1 MKTVALIG
9 LPTDANSS
17 FLKGPAKAPPL
28 VRAMMASDKGN
39 SATELGGEIGTEIIL
54 NDRGDVHIDATPD
67 DDDRIT
73 AAVAAALAAGEV
85 PIMIGG
91 DHAVTFPVLK
101 AIAARHGP
109 VAILH
114 IDAHSDLYDELLG
127 NRRSHASP
135 FARIMEA
142 GLATRLVQVGI
153 RTLNVHQRE
162 QAARFGVEI
171 VPMRGFAID
180 AVPIPPGPLY
190 VSIDLDGLDPAH
202 APGVSHHEPGGLTV
216 REVID
221 LLARIPGPIVGG
233 DVVEYNP
240 DRDVEEMTCSVAA
253 KLVRELAA
261 LAARAEPARAE

>member
-1 MKTVALIG
+1 MAKVAIIG

-39 SATELGGEIGTEIIL
+39 SATELGGEIGVDIIV
-54 NDRGDVHIDATPD
+54 NDRGDVAIDGSPGD
-67 DDDRIT
+67 DERIT
-73 AAVAAALAAGEV
+73 DAVAAALAAGDV

-91 DHAVTFPVLK
+91 DHAVTYPVLK

-114 IDAHSDLYDELLG
+114 IDAHPDLYDELLG

-135 FARIMEA
+135 FARIMED
-142 GLATRLVQVGI
+142 GLANRLVQVGI
-153 RTLNVHQRE
+153 RTMNAHQRQ
-162 QAARFGVEI
+162 QATRFGVEV
-171 VPMRGFAID
+171 VPMRGFD
-180 AVPIPPGPLY
+180 VNSVPIPTGPLY

-202 APGVSHHEPGGLTV
+202 APGVSHHEPGGLTL
-216 REVID
+216 RELID

-240 DRDVEEMTCSVAA
+240 DRDIHDMTCSVAA

-261 LAARAEPARAE
+261 LAARD

>member
-1 MKTVALIG
+1 MTTVALIG

-28 VRAMMASDKGN
+28 VRATIHSDKGN
-39 SATELGGEIGTEIIL
+39 AATELGGALGSEIIL
-54 NDRGDVHIDATPD
+54 HDRGDVALDGSPA

-73 AAVAAALAAGEV
+73 AAVAEALAAGEV
-85 PIMIGG
+85 PILVGG
-91 DHAVTFPVLK
+91 DHAITWPVLK
-101 AIAARHGP
+101 AIAAHHGP

-114 IDAHSDLYDELLG
+114 IDAHPDLYDELLG

-135 FARIMEA
+135 FARIMED
-142 GLATRLVQVGI
+142 GLAHRLVQVGI
-153 RTLNVHQRE
+153 RTLNDHQRA
-162 QAARFGVEI
+162 QAARFGIEI
-171 VPMRGFAID
+171 VPMRGFDVD
-180 AVPIPPGPLY
+180 AVPIPAGPLY
-190 VSIDLDGLDPAH
+190 VSIDLDGLDPAY
-202 APGVSHHEPGGLTV
+202 APGVSHPEPGGLTV

-240 DRDVEEMTCSVAA
+240 DRDVQEMTCNVAA

-261 LAARAEPARAE
+261 LAARE